1 MQPVAGDGYVA
12 LRRRHGR
19 QTRAYAP
26 CSTVREVWV
35 RPGHHST
42 LTTAYRMFMSSW
54 CSWTAGYRRRPAAV
68 GTYLERH
75 ASSPHESR
83 GDDNTRANTAHH
95 PVRSVSALATLGQQ
109 TRGARRNCRVSHPH
123 TVRRRSSPPIAARFS
138 FVRMATGAPRRVMRV
153 GIRLY
158 SSQERTGLKSMIRP
172 QVRHPRARA
181 IALEPGPPPSTKI
194 S

>member
-1 MQPVAGDGYVA
+1 MFLVTVCYVA
-12 LRRRHGR
+12 KL
-19 QTRAYAP
+19 
-26 CSTVREVWV
+26 
-35 RPGHHST
+35 
-42 LTTAYRMFMSSW
+42 
-54 CSWTAGYRRRPAAV
+54 
-68 GTYLERH
+68 TYLERH
-75 ASSPHESR
+75 ASSPHKSR

-158 SSQERTGLKSMIRP
+158 SGQERTGLKSLIRP
-172 QVRHPRARA
+172 QVRGSPHHFITLRSSHHHHDHVYRAVHPAARA
-181 IALEPGPPPSTKI
+181 LQRQYHIILHS
-194 S
+194 

>member
-1 MQPVAGDGYVA
+1 MGAGRAGLTVLAVA
-12 LRRRHGR
+12 
-19 QTRAYAP
+19 TPEIAP
-26 CSTVREVWV
+26 QKPNFE
-35 RPGHHST
+35 P
-42 LTTAYRMFMSSW
+42 
-54 CSWTAGYRRRPAAV
+54 GYRRRPAAV

-75 ASSPHESR
+75 ASSPHKSR

-158 SSQERTGLKSMIRP
+158 SGQERTGLKIGL
-172 QVRHPRARA
+172 PRAISIRSG
-181 IALEPGPPPSTKI
+181 ALLFAKVLGLDWS
-194 S
+194 